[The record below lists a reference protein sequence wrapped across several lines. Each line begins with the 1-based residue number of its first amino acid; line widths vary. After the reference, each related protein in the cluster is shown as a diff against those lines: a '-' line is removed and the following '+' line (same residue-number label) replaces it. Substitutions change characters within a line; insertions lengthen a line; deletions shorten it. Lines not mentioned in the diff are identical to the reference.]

1 MAEPANANP
10 SLKRAVGLPLLVM
23 YGLGSMLG
31 AGIYGLV
38 GEAARLMGSAIW
50 LAFLVSMVAALLT
63 GLSYATI
70 ASRYPRAGGAAYVT
84 QRAYRSPLLAYLVG
98 LAVACSGLTSIATQA
113 NVVARNLQ
121 AAFAWEGAPVA
132 LLATGFLL
140 VLSGILLRGIRESLW
155 ANAAC
160 TVVEA
165 LGLVLVIAVGIPYW
179 GQASLFEWPDAP
191 AEGMAAGGGMEAAG
205 TALLVFQG
213 AVLTFFSFI
222 GFEDTL
228 NLAEEVREP
237 ERTMP
242 AGLILSMLAATVIYM
257 AVCVTAV
264 SVVPWRELAAA
275 PAPLAE
281 VVRRAAPWFPAIG
294 FIAVTIFA
302 VANTALVNYVMASR
316 LLYGMARQGLLPAA
330 LGRVHPTRHT
340 PHVAIGVLFVI
351 VLALAMLGNIAALA
365 SATVLLL
372 LFVFTVV
379 NIALVILKRRPGEP
393 RGRFEV
399 PAAVPALGAL
409 VCAGLILVR
418 VTTGNILAPL
428 IAAGLLAAI
437 LLLYLATARS
447 RGEALREFI
456 GGDPPA

>member
-1 MAEPANANP
+1 MADAVQGQGEPR
-10 SLKRAVGLPLLVM
+10 LQRRIGLGLLVM

-70 ASRYPRAGGAAYVT
+70 ASRYPRAGGACYVT
-84 QRAYRSPLLAYLVG
+84 HRAYRSPLLGYLVG

-121 AAFAWEGAPVA
+121 AAFGLDGVPVL

-140 VLSGILLRGIRESLW
+140 IVAGIILRGIKESLW
-155 ANAAC
+155 LNALC

-165 LGLVLVIAVGIPYW
+165 FGLILVVAVGIPYW
-179 GQASLFEWPDAP
+179 GSASLLEWPDA
-191 AEGMAAGGGMEAAG
+191 AQGTEAAG

-222 GFEDTL
+222 GFEDTM
-228 NLAEEVREP
+228 NLAEEVKSP

-242 AGLILSMLAATVIYM
+242 AGLILAMVAATIIYL
-257 AVCVTAV
+257 AICVTAV

-281 VVRRAAPWFPAIG
+281 VVRRAAPWFPTVG
-294 FIAVTIFA
+294 FIGITIFA

-340 PHVAIGVLFVI
+340 PHVAIGALLVVT
-351 VLALAMLGNIAALA
+351 LALAAIGNIASLA
-365 SATVLLL
+365 AATVLLL
-372 LFVFTVV
+372 LFVFTIV
-379 NIALVILKRRPGEP
+379 NGALIVLQRRQGEKRGT
-393 RGRFEV
+393 FEV
-399 PAAVPALGAL
+399 PSIIPALGMV
-409 VCAGLILVR
+409 VCLTLIVVR
-418 VTTGNILAPL
+418 VATGNIQAPL
-428 IAAGLLAAI
+428 IAGGLILAI
-437 LLLYLATARS
+437 LALYLATSRNRGKEMEELMRS
-447 RGEALREFI
+447 DVLS
-456 GGDPPA
+456 

>member
-1 MAEPANANP
+1 MATDTARGAEP
-10 SLKRAVGLPLLVM
+10 GLQRRIGLGLLMM

-50 LAFLVSMVAALLT
+50 MAFLVSMVAALLT

-84 QRAYRSPLLAYLVG
+84 HRAYRSPLLGYVVG

-121 AAFAWEGAPVA
+121 VAFGLEGVPVA
-132 LLATGFLL
+132 LLAAGFLL
-140 VLSGILLRGIRESLW
+140 ILAGILLRGVRESLW
-155 ANAAC
+155 LNAFC
-160 TVVEA
+160 TLVEA
-165 LGLVLVIAVGIPYW
+165 FGLLLVIAVGLPYW
-179 GQASLFEWPDAP
+179 GSASLFEWPETP
-191 AEGMAAGGGMEAAG
+191 GGGEAAG

-228 NLAEEVREP
+228 NLSEEVKNP

-242 AGLILSMLAATVIYM
+242 MGLILAMIIATVIYM
-257 AVCVTAV
+257 AICVTAV
-264 SVVPWRELAAA
+264 SVVPWRELAEA

-281 VVRRAAPWFPAIG
+281 VVRRAAPWFPSIG
-294 FIAVTIFA
+294 FIGITIFA

-316 LLYGMARQGLLPAA
+316 LLYGMSRQGLLPKAF
-330 LGRVHPTRHT
+330 GRVHPTRHT
-340 PHVAIGVLFVI
+340 PHVAIGALFVI
-351 VLALAMLGNIAALA
+351 VLGLSMLGTIAALA

-372 LFVFTVV
+372 LFVF
-379 NIALVILKRRPGEP
+379 ALVNGALIVLKRRAGEP
-393 RGRFEV
+393 RGAFEV
-399 PAAVPALGAL
+399 PVIIPALGML
-409 VCAGLILVR
+409 VCIGLILVR
-418 VTTGNILAPL
+418 VSSGGAAAPL
-428 IAAGLLAAI
+428 IAGGLLLAI
-437 LLLYLATARS
+437 LLLYAVTARG
-447 RGEALREFI
+447 RQAQIDEFAA
-456 GGDPPA
+456 GDLTS

>member
-1 MAEPANANP
+1 MATAATAGAEPR
-10 SLKRAVGLPLLVM
+10 LQRRIGLGLLMM

-70 ASRYPRAGGAAYVT
+70 ASRYPRAGGACYVT
-84 QRAYRSPLLAYLVG
+84 QRAYRSPLLGYLVG

-121 AAFAWEGAPVA
+121 AAFGWQGVPVA
-132 LLATGFLL
+132 LLAAGFLL
-140 VLSGILLRGIRESLW
+140 LLAGILLRGIRESLW
-155 ANAAC
+155 LNAVC

-165 LGLVLVIAVGIPYW
+165 FGLVLVIAVGIPYW
-179 GQASLFEWPDAP
+179 GSASLLEWPDGP
-191 AEGMAAGGGMEAAG
+191 AGGTEAAG
-205 TALLVFQG
+205 TTLLVFQG

-228 NLAEEVREP
+228 NLSEEVKNP

-242 AGLILSMLAATVIYM
+242 AGLILAMVTATVIYM
-257 AVCVTAV
+257 AICVTAV
-264 SVVPWRELAAA
+264 SVVPWRDLAAA

-281 VVRRAAPWFPAIG
+281 VVRRAAPWFPPLG
-294 FIAVTIFA
+294 FIGITIFA

-316 LLYGMARQGLLPAA
+316 LLYGMARQGLLPEAF
-330 LGRVHPTRHT
+330 GRVHPSRHT
-340 PHVAIGVLFVI
+340 PHVAIGALFVI

-372 LFVFTVV
+372 LFVFTLV
-379 NIALVILKRRPGEP
+379 NGALIVLKRRPGEP
-393 RGRFEV
+393 RGAFEV
-399 PAAVPALGAL
+399 PVVVPALGML
-409 VCAGLILVR
+409 VCLALIVVRTTSGGATAPMIAGGLLLAILV
-418 VTTGNILAPL
+418 
-428 IAAGLLAAI
+428 
-437 LLLYLATARS
+437 LYAATARG
-447 RGEALREFI
+447 RQAEIDRFAA
-456 GGDPPA
+456 GDVPS